1 MAKGEDGAEER
12 NAGRLILRSLTLLV
26 LIGGFVAWVALAG
39 IFQLDVGEQAVI
51 LRLGAYQRTVT
62 SSGLGFHLPAPIE
75 THAIVETSKIRRAEF
90 GNVDAPLETKVETVM
105 QTGDNAIVHLEFV
118 VRYRVSNPRF
128 ALYRVQDLEGV
139 VRDSAQAAMRE
150 VVALHHID
158 GVLADARF
166 AVESEAERLLTALM
180 ELYETGVEITH
191 VELQEV
197 QPPTEVRDAF
207 DDVVAAN
214 QDRNRQEN
222 EARAHKNQVL
232 PRAEATA
239 AELLESAEAYKQ
251 GRIAAAEG
259 ENARFLSL
267 LIEYRKAPEITRK
280 RLYLETMEEVLS
292 KSQKIIM
299 EPGSVVPYLAL
310 DRMGRND

>member
-1 MAKGEDGAEER
+1 MAKGDAPEER
-12 NAGRLILRSLTLLV
+12 KAGRLIRRLLTGVLLIV
-26 LIGGFVAWVALAG
+26 GLTVWVG
-39 IFQLDVGEQAVI
+39 YTGTFQLDIGEQAVI
-51 LRLGAYQRTVT
+51 LRFGAYSRTVT

-75 THAIVETSKIRRAEF
+75 THAIVGTQKVRREEF
-90 GNVDAPLETKVETVM
+90 GDVDRPLETKAETVM

-118 VRYRVSNPRF
+118 VRYRVANPRL
-128 ALYRVQDLEGV
+128 ALYQVRNIDAV
-139 VRDSAQAAMRE
+139 VRDAAQAAMRE
-150 VVALHHID
+150 VVALNHID

-166 AVESEAERLLTALM
+166 AVESDAAALLTGLLD
-180 ELYETGVEITH
+180 LYETGIEVLQ

-197 QPPTEVRDAF
+197 QPPTEVRGAF

-222 EARAHKNQVL
+222 EARAHQNQVL

-251 GRIAAAEG
+251 SRIARAEG
-259 ENARFLSL
+259 ENARFRSL
-267 LIEYRKAPEITRK
+267 LIEYKKAPEITRK

-292 KSQKIIM
+292 KSTKIIV
-299 EPGSVVPYLAL
+299 EPGSVVPYLPL
-310 DRMGRND
+310 DQVGRSR